1 MARNK
6 TDAVGAGEVKETPVP
21 PDGADEAKE
30 TPVPP
35 DGADEAKETPVP
47 PDGADEAKE
56 NPVPPDGADAKQG
69 AVGGIVRAQRLRLRS
84 GPGLE
89 HATLA
94 ELPCGTAFVV
104 THPAAEEDDWI
115 SVETAGGMRGYVMA
129 QYTAPTDTPED

>member
-6 TDAVGAGEVKETPVP
+6 TDAVGAGEVKETLVP

-30 TPVPP
+30 NPVPP
-35 DGADEAKETPVP
+35 DGADK
-47 PDGADEAKE
+47 AKE

-89 HATLA
+89 HAALA

-129 QYTAPTDTPED
+129 QYIALTGTPGD